1 MTNEE
6 KAIELFTSKIG
17 DLNVPDFNFNREFK
31 IKIAIVAMAEWKDRE
46 FAKQK
51 QVLIDKACDA
61 YCKVCGHFPH
71 TVPKHIC
78 RMDCQYYSSFR
89 KSMKETE

>member
-6 KAIELFTSKIG
+6 KAIELFTSEVG
-17 DLNVPDFNFNREFK
+17 DLNVPDSNREFE
-31 IKIAIVAMAEWKDRE
+31 IKTAIVAMAEWKDQE

-51 QVLIDKACDA
+51 QTLIDKACDA

-89 KSMKETE
+89 KLMKEIE

>member
-6 KAIELFTSKIG
+6 KAIELFTSEVG
-17 DLNVPDFNFNREFK
+17 DLNVPDFN
-31 IKIAIVAMAEWKDRE
+31 RE
-46 FAKQK
+46 FAQQK

-89 KSMKETE
+89 KLMKGTE

>member
-1 MTNEE
+1 MANEE
-6 KAIELFTSKIG
+6 KAIELFTSEVG
-17 DLNVPDFNFNREFK
+17 DLNVPDFNREFE
-31 IKIAIVAMAEWKDRE
+31 IKTAIVATAERKDQE

-71 TVPKHIC
+71 TVQKHIC

-89 KSMKETE
+89 KSMKEME

>member
-6 KAIELFTSKIG
+6 KAIELFTSEVG
-17 DLNVPDFNFNREFK
+17 DLNVPDSNREFE
-31 IKIAIVAMAEWKDRE
+31 IKTTIVATAERKDQE

-51 QVLIDKACDA
+51 QTLIDKACDA

-89 KSMKETE
+89 KLMKEIE

>member
-1 MTNEE
+1 MANEE
-6 KAIELFTSKIG
+6 KAIELFTSEVG
-17 DLNVPDFNFNREFK
+17 DLNVPDFNREF
-31 IKIAIVAMAEWKDRE
+31 VQ
-46 FAKQK
+46 QK

-89 KSMKETE
+89 KSMKEME

>member
-6 KAIELFTSKIG
+6 KAIELFTSEVG
-17 DLNVPDFNFNREFK
+17 DLNVPDFNRKFE
-31 IKIAIVAMAEWKDRE
+31 IKTAIVAMAEWKDQE

-51 QVLIDKACDA
+51 QVLIDKVCDV

-89 KSMKETE
+89 KLMEEME

>member
-6 KAIELFTSKIG
+6 KAIELFTSEVG
-17 DLNVPDFNFNREFK
+17 DLNVPDF
-31 IKIAIVAMAEWKDRE
+31 DRE

-89 KSMKETE
+89 KLMEEME

>member
-6 KAIELFTSKIG
+6 KAMELFTSEVG
-17 DLNVPDFNFNREFK
+17 DLNVPDF
-31 IKIAIVAMAEWKDRE
+31 DRE
-46 FAKQK
+46 FAKEK

-89 KSMKETE
+89 KLMKEME

>member
-6 KAIELFTSKIG
+6 KAIELFTSEVG
-17 DLNVPDFNFNREFK
+17 DLNVPDF
-31 IKIAIVAMAEWKDRE
+31 DRE

-78 RMDCQYYSSFR
+78 RMDCQYYSGFR
-89 KSMKETE
+89 KLMKEME

>member
-6 KAIELFTSKIG
+6 KAIELFTSEVG
-17 DLNVPDFNFNREFK
+17 DLNVPDF
-31 IKIAIVAMAEWKDRE
+31 DRE

-71 TVPKHIC
+71 KVPKHIC

-89 KSMKETE
+89 KLMKEME

>member
-6 KAIELFTSKIG
+6 KAIELFTSEVG
-17 DLNVPDFNFNREFK
+17 DLNVPDF
-31 IKIAIVAMAEWKDRE
+31 DRE

-89 KSMKETE
+89 KSMKEME

>member
-6 KAIELFTSKIG
+6 KAIELFTSEVG
-17 DLNVPDFNFNREFK
+17 DLNVPDF
-31 IKIAIVAMAEWKDRE
+31 DRE

-89 KSMKETE
+89 KLMKEME

>member
-6 KAIELFTSKIG
+6 KAIELFTSEVG
-17 DLNVPDFNFNREFK
+17 DLNVLDFNRESE
-31 IKIAIVAMAEWKDRE
+31 IKTAIVAMAEWKDQE

-51 QVLIDKACDA
+51 QTLIDKACDA

-89 KSMKETE
+89 KSMKEME

>member
-6 KAIELFTSKIG
+6 KAIELFTSEVG
-17 DLNVPDFNFNREFK
+17 DLNVPDFN
-31 IKIAIVAMAEWKDRE
+31 RE

-89 KSMKETE
+89 KLMKEME

>member
-1 MTNEE
+1 MINEE
-6 KAIELFTSKIG
+6 KAIELFTSEVG
-17 DLNVPDFNFNREFK
+17 DLNVPDF
-31 IKIAIVAMAEWKDRE
+31 DRE

-71 TVPKHIC
+71 TVQKHIC

-89 KSMKETE
+89 KSMKEIL

>member
-6 KAIELFTSKIG
+6 KAIELFTSEVG
-17 DLNVPDFNFNREFK
+17 DLNVLDSNREFE
-31 IKIAIVAMAEWKDRE
+31 IKTAIVAMAEWKDQE

-78 RMDCQYYSSFR
+78 RMDCQYYSSF
-89 KSMKETE
+89 KKLMKEME

>member
-6 KAIELFTSKIG
+6 KAIELFTSEVG
-17 DLNVPDFNFNREFK
+17 DLNVSDFN
-31 IKIAIVAMAEWKDRE
+31 RE

-61 YCKVCGHFPH
+61 YCKVCGHFPR

-89 KSMKETE
+89 KLIKETE

>member
-6 KAIELFTSKIG
+6 
-17 DLNVPDFNFNREFK
+17 
-31 IKIAIVAMAEWKDRE
+31 
-46 FAKQK
+46 K

-61 YCKVCGHFPH
+61 YCKVCGHFPR
-71 TVPKHIC
+71 TVQKHIC

-89 KSMKETE
+89 KSMKETK

>member
-6 KAIELFTSKIG
+6 KAIELFTSEVG
-17 DLNVPDFNFNREFK
+17 DLNVPDF
-31 IKIAIVAMAEWKDRE
+31 DRE

-61 YCKVCGHFPH
+61 YCKCADTF
-71 TVPKHIC
+71 HI
-78 RMDCQYYSSFR
+78 QSQNISV
-89 KSMKETE
+89 EWIANIIVVLEN

>member
-6 KAIELFTSKIG
+6 KAIELFTSEVG
-17 DLNVPDFNFNREFK
+17 DLNVPDF
-31 IKIAIVAMAEWKDRE
+31 DRE

-89 KSMKETE
+89 KLMKETK

>member
-6 KAIELFTSKIG
+6 KAIELFTSEVG
-17 DLNVPDFNFNREFK
+17 DLNVPDFN
-31 IKIAIVAMAEWKDRE
+31 RE

-71 TVPKHIC
+71 TVQKHIC

-89 KSMKETE
+89 KLMKETE

>member
-6 KAIELFTSKIG
+6 KAIELLTSEVG
-17 DLNVPDFNFNREFK
+17 DLNVSDFN
-31 IKIAIVAMAEWKDRE
+31 RE

-51 QVLIDKACDA
+51 QTLIDKACDA
-61 YCKVCGHFPH
+61 YCKVCGKCPH

-89 KSMKETE
+89 KLMKETL

>member
-6 KAIELFTSKIG
+6 KAIELFTSEVG
-17 DLNVPDFNFNREFK
+17 DLNVPDF
-31 IKIAIVAMAEWKDRE
+31 DRE

-89 KSMKETE
+89 KSMKETL

>member
-6 KAIELFTSKIG
+6 KAIELFTSEVG
-17 DLNVPDFNFNREFK
+17 DLNVPDFN
-31 IKIAIVAMAEWKDRE
+31 RE

-89 KSMKETE
+89 KLMEEME

>member
-1 MTNEE
+1 MANEE
-6 KAIELFTSKIG
+6 KAIELFTSEVG
-17 DLNVPDFNFNREFK
+17 DLNVPDFN
-31 IKIAIVAMAEWKDRE
+31 RE
-46 FAKQK
+46 FAQQK

-89 KSMKETE
+89 KLMKGTE

>member
-6 KAIELFTSKIG
+6 KAIELFTSEVG
-17 DLNVPDFNFNREFK
+17 DLNVPDF
-31 IKIAIVAMAEWKDRE
+31 DRE

-89 KSMKETE
+89 KLMKETE

>member
-6 KAIELFTSKIG
+6 KAIELFTSEVG
-17 DLNVPDFNFNREFK
+17 DLNVLDSNREFE
-31 IKIAIVAMAEWKDRE
+31 IKTAIVAMAEWKDQE

-51 QVLIDKACDA
+51 QTLIDKACDA

-89 KSMKETE
+89 KLMKEME

>member
-6 KAIELFTSKIG
+6 KAIELFTSEVG
-17 DLNVPDFNFNREFK
+17 DLNVPDFN
-31 IKIAIVAMAEWKDRE
+31 RE

-71 TVPKHIC
+71 KVPKHIC

-89 KSMKETE
+89 KLMKETE

>member
-6 KAIELFTSKIG
+6 KAIELFTSEVG
-17 DLNVPDFNFNREFK
+17 DLNVPDFN
-31 IKIAIVAMAEWKDRE
+31 RE

-89 KSMKETE
+89 KLMKETE

>member
-1 MTNEE
+1 MANEE
-6 KAIELFTSKIG
+6 KAIELFTSEVG
-17 DLNVPDFNFNREFK
+17 DLNVSDFN
-31 IKIAIVAMAEWKDRE
+31 RE

-89 KSMKETE
+89 KLMKEME

>member
-6 KAIELFTSKIG
+6 KAIELPTSEVG
-17 DLNVPDFNFNREFK
+17 DLNVSDFN
-31 IKIAIVAMAEWKDRE
+31 RE

-89 KSMKETE
+89 KSMKETL

>member
-6 KAIELFTSKIG
+6 KAIELFTSEVG
-17 DLNVPDFNFNREFK
+17 DLNVPDFNGELK
-31 IKIAIVAMAEWKDRE
+31 IKTAIITMAEWKDRE

-89 KSMKETE
+89 KLMKETE

>member
-6 KAIELFTSKIG
+6 KAIELFTSEVG
-17 DLNVPDFNFNREFK
+17 DLNVPDF
-31 IKIAIVAMAEWKDRE
+31 DRE
-46 FAKQK
+46 FAEQK

-78 RMDCQYYSSFR
+78 RMDCQYYSGFR
-89 KSMKETE
+89 KLMKETE

>member
-6 KAIELFTSKIG
+6 
-17 DLNVPDFNFNREFK
+17 
-31 IKIAIVAMAEWKDRE
+31 
-46 FAKQK
+46 K

-61 YCKVCGHFPH
+61 YCKVCGHFPR

-89 KSMKETE
+89 KSMKEIE